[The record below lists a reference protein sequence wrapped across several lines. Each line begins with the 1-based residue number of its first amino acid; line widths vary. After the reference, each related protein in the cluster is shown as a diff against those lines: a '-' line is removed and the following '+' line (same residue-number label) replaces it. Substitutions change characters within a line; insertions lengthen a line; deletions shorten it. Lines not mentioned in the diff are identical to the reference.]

1 MAPASFSDDSSWD
14 SAVISGGT
22 LRPVCGDHRSRSA
35 LNIRDYD
42 KRKRPSSKMSDTT
55 HCNAGLNQFRR
66 SLRLIGVPPPP
77 RPPEPAPV
85 RPLVKAARPKVFTR
99 VERRTVSTE
108 DVRSA
113 ILDDNRSEAETASRG
128 LVSRAVY
135 EEWYFRKQQEA
146 KAIREA
152 KIQEEKQKRWREENE
167 KLEKEKKSK
176 LKFEEWLKNKEENKK
191 NKKDD
196 KKGPKRFAPNRTHGD
211 KEAIEAAYLK
221 WKEEKAKEAEA
232 ARKKEMEKK
241 EAEEEKERKRIEAQK
256 AFEMWKKKA
265 EEEMKKQAAKE
276 AAEERLK
283 AEDKEKQKEERQ
295 KEAESCFRA
304 WREAKDREIKERLA
318 KERRK
323 ETKKKEKEEQRQTE
337 RRYEA
342 EQAFRHWLDGV
353 LEKEHQRD
361 EELLSVDTRMGD
373 NSLYPIMKRINQIF
387 IS

>member
-22 LRPVCGDHRSRSA
+22 LRPVCGEHRSRSA

-42 KRKRPSSKMSDTT
+42 KRKRPSSKMSDNT

-77 RPPEPAPV
+77 RPEPAPV
-85 RPLVKAARPKVFTR
+85 RPLVKAARPKIFTR

-135 EEWYFRKQQEA
+135 EEWYFKKQQEA

-152 KIQEEKQKRWREENE
+152 KIQEEKEKRWKEENN

-176 LKFEEWLKNKEENKK
+176 EKFEEWLKNKEDSKK

-256 AFEMWKKKA
+256 AFESWKKKA
-265 EEEMKKQAAKE
+265 EEELKKQAAKE

-295 KEAESCFRA
+295 KEADSCFRA

-318 KERRK
+318 KERPTKADIHFQSSLRK
-323 ETKKKEKEEQRQTE
+323 YVYQEFIFEK
-337 RRYEA
+337 
-342 EQAFRHWLDGV
+342 FLDIIHV
-353 LEKEHQRD
+353 IK
-361 EELLSVDTRMGD
+361 
-373 NSLYPIMKRINQIF
+373 
-387 IS
+387 